1 MTQEEAGIKIYDR
14 DAEFNHEERHL
25 RDVVAAIDS
34 DIQDK
39 EKRASRPTYGP
50 DVRSAD
56 AVVSHAAD
64 EIDRLRAA
72 RPNPFFGRIDFSE
85 EGSDEVQTMYI
96 GSSGVNIPD
105 VPEGFILNHSAP
117 KAALYYNPAAGTYW
131 TPRDGT
137 RRATVFLKRSL
148 AIEDAQLQ
156 DIDDVL
162 RLAHLGASQVLS
174 SRMLDDRL
182 SGPSARYMTDAVQTL
197 QPQQYE
203 ALSKTDSPVLI
214 LQGAAGSGKSIVGLQ
229 RIEFVLSPHS
239 ELGRLTRP
247 APERVVMFG
256 PSQAFLDY
264 VSQLLPQMD
273 VRNIRQTTVTQWL
286 LERFSSAVTLRGG
299 EERVFSDLMNNRR
312 RFREA
317 EIEAHLFKGGIK
329 MRRLLDNYIREL
341 VRTTRQIIRRQA
353 GNVVNRLS
361 LNMSVADFR
370 ARVDNAFAIRPTL
383 NGARESLIGGLA
395 EEVVRTSPLAPRR
408 RGATRPQVVASS
420 RTEVERELDHLWPR
434 YDFRREY
441 VRLMSGADV
450 IMRYCSRGDLDWDA
464 ANEVSITVSRNATGR
479 SLGLTDLAAALYL
492 DYALNGFQSEN
503 FEHVVVDEAQ
513 DVSPLEIELMRM
525 NSSNDSFTLL
535 GDLKQG
541 LLPHRS
547 ITNWD
552 QFGRLFDRRRV
563 TKAEMRDTYRNT
575 KQITQYT
582 NRILKGLPMRT
593 TRTPRPY
600 GRRGSRPELVRS
612 RSAVDMG
619 RAIATAIEEL
629 HELEEVRS
637 IAVLTKWDKG
647 AGDIIKV
654 LRSEGLTDVSRLRQ
668 TGVVETDV
676 TVSPVILTK
685 GLEFDAVIVSN
696 AGKNN
701 FNDTEFDRMLLYLAC
716 TRARHHLQIH
726 WYGTRSP
733 IVPDVGR
740 LAR

>member
-1 MTQEEAGIKIYDR
+1 MTHGDTGIQAYDH
-14 DAEFNHEERHL
+14 DADFNHEESHL
-25 RDVVAAIDS
+25 REVVAVIDS
-34 DIQDK
+34 DIRDK

-56 AVVSHAAD
+56 AVVSYAAKD
-64 EIDRLRAA
+64 IDTLRAA

-85 EGSDEVQTMYI
+85 EGSEDVQTMYI
-96 GSSGVNIPD
+96 GTSGVNIPN

-117 KAALYYNPAAGTYW
+117 KAALYYNPAAGAYR

-148 AIEDAQLQ
+148 AIEDAQLR

-162 RLAHLGASQVLS
+162 RLAYLGASEVLS
-174 SRMLDDRL
+174 SRMLDERL
-182 SGPSARYMTDAVQTL
+182 SGPSVRYMSDAVQTL

-239 ELGRLTRP
+239 DLGNLNRP
-247 APERVVMFG
+247 AQERIVMFG

-273 VRNIRQTTVTQWL
+273 VHNMRQMTVTQWL
-286 LERFSSAVTLRGG
+286 LGKFSSTVTLRGG

-312 RFREA
+312 RFRET
-317 EIEAHLFKGGIK
+317 EIEAHLFKGGMK
-329 MRRLLDNYIREL
+329 MRRLLDNYVREL
-341 VRTTRQIIRRQA
+341 VRTTRQNIRRQA
-353 GNVVNRLS
+353 GNIVNRLS
-361 LNMSVADFR
+361 LNMNAADFR
-370 ARVDNAFAIRPTL
+370 ARVDNAFSLRTQL
-383 NGARESLIGGLA
+383 NSARASLIEGLA
-395 EEVVRTSPLAPRR
+395 QELARTAPLSSRR
-408 RGATRPQVVASS
+408 RGATRSQVVASS
-420 RTEVERELDHLWPR
+420 RTDVEREIDYLWPR

-450 IMRYCSRGDLDWDA
+450 IIRYSNSGDLDSGA
-464 ANEVSITVSRNATGR
+464 ANEISLTVSRNATGR

-492 DYALNGFQSEN
+492 DYSLNGYQSEN

-552 QFGRLFDRRRV
+552 QFSRLFDRSRV
-563 TKAEMRDTYRNT
+563 TKAELRDTYRNT
-575 KQITQYT
+575 RQITQYT

-600 GRRGSRPELVRS
+600 GRRGSRPELIRS
-612 RSAVDMG
+612 RSAADMDS
-619 RAIATAIEEL
+619 AIATALREL
-629 HELEEVRS
+629 RELDEVRS
-637 IAVLTKWDKG
+637 IAVLTKWDKS
-647 AGDIIKV
+647 ASDIYKS
-654 LRSEGLTDVSRLRQ
+654 LRSEGVRDISRLSQ
-668 TGVVETDV
+668 TGVVETDL
-676 TVSPVILTK
+676 TISPVILTK
-685 GLEFDAVIVSN
+685 GLEFDAVILAN
-696 AGKNN
+696 AGRNN

-726 WYGTRSP
+726 WHGPRSP
-733 IVPDVGR
+733 IVPDVDR